1 LADINI
7 LSRAREFITQS
18 EEWQHKH
25 GMQNHVISSSDIKST
40 LLQVVYLVDLISID
54 DKQRIEKK
62 TL

>member
-1 LADINI
+1 MTHAL
-7 LSRAREFITQS
+7 RKCTQS

-62 TL
+62 HFNSLCK